1 VAAWTA
7 AALAGARWPG
17 AADPV
22 LLVALPVPVVAE
34 WWLEQLDVV
43 DYSPVRQVLLSLLAA
58 PAVGVGLARYLESPG
73 DALFWT
79 VVGLYALACAAP
91 VVIRWRRRTP

>member
-1 VAAWTA
+1 
-7 AALAGARWPG
+7 
-17 AADPV
+17 
-22 LLVALPVPVVAE
+22 
-34 WWLEQLDVV
+34 
-43 DYSPVRQVLLSLLAA
+43 VLLSLLAA